1 MNNHFNYYNALNRN
15 FFREDLYNAENNFS
29 LNNNVNNS
37 NSLNNILYG
46 PYEGFIKGNL
56 FKNLYQQYKNYQPAI
71 ITPRNEQEQTLFNLD
86 QIQFAMHELNLYLD
100 NYPND
105 RDMFNQFV
113 MLRNSYNKL
122 LMEYENKYDAIN
134 VNSISL
140 NNVPFGWVE
149 QTWPWDRGN
158 M

>member
-1 MNNHFNYYNALNRN
+1 
-15 FFREDLYNAENNFS
+15 
-29 LNNNVNNS
+29 
-37 NSLNNILYG
+37 
-46 PYEGFIKGNL
+46 
-56 FKNLYQQYKNYQPAI
+56 
-71 ITPRNEQEQTLFNLD
+71 
-86 QIQFAMHELNLYLD
+86 
-100 NYPND
+100 
-105 RDMFNQFV
+105 MFNQFV

>member
-71 ITPRNEQEQTLFNLD
+71 ITPKNEQEQAQMPAAQAQGRYGKGRCQADKNVFYVGHLPTALS
-86 QIQFAMHELNLYLD
+86 AMGSKA
-100 NYPND
+100 
-105 RDMFNQFV
+105 RRVAVRTKSNQ
-113 MLRNSYNKL
+113 K
-122 LMEYENKYDAIN
+122 
-134 VNSISL
+134 
-140 NNVPFGWVE
+140 
-149 QTWPWDRGN
+149 
-158 M
+158 

>member
-1 MNNHFNYYNALNRN
+1 MNNNFNYYNMANRN
-15 FFREDLYNAENNFS
+15 FLRDELYSNENNFD
-29 LNNNVNNS
+29 LNGNMNNT
-37 NSLNNILYG
+37 NSLNSVLYG

-100 NYPND
+100 NYPNNQEVL
-105 RDMFNQFV
+105 NQFTT
-113 MLRNSYNKL
+113 LRNSYNKL
-122 LMEYENKYDAIN
+122 LTDYENKYDAIN
-134 VNSISL
+134 VNSMSL
-140 NNVPFGWVE
+140 NSVPFGWVE
-149 QTWPWDRGN
+149 QTWPWNRGN

>member
-1 MNNHFNYYNALNRN
+1 MNNFNYYNTLNKS
-15 FFREDLYNAENNFS
+15 FFREENFNNENNFG
-29 LNNNVNNS
+29 LNNNMINTNIA
-37 NSLNNILYG
+37 NNILYG

-71 ITPRNEQEQTLFNLD
+71 IEPKNEQEEALFNLD

-105 RDMFNQFV
+105 REMFNQFT
-113 MLRNSYNKL
+113 MLRSSYNKL
-122 LMEYENKYDAIN
+122 LADYENRYSAIN
-134 VNSISL
+134 VNSMSL
-140 NNVPFGWVE
+140 NNVPFGWV
-149 QTWPWDRGN
+149 QQPWPWDRGN